1 MWNCVRIEGGMI
13 SKLWSRKN
21 AFYLVKKALNLVQ
34 NAFNLVQNT
43 SYLVESQSL
52 SNI

>member
-34 NAFNLVQNT
+34 NAFKSKEVQ
-43 SYLVESQSL
+43 SAQF
-52 SNI
+52 